1 MEKQIS
7 EIVEDLYD
15 MGAVIDVYEIF
26 GGFTNR
32 GFGIRTRKDSD
43 SNTYFVRQYRDG
55 VTLEE
60 IRFEHALINHAIGNG
75 LAICAGV
82 VPARNGETLVQPANS
97 DKVFAVYEYLS
108 GEDKYT
114 WDNTDLTDAEFRNAA
129 GVLAEFHDAV
139 RDFDPGRL
147 KREEPPIM
155 EFLPIIARN
164 FKHLGQKMSEG
175 KFQSYY
181 QANLKAILGAI
192 ERNQIAPQDIEG
204 LPVIPTHCD
213 FHPGNL
219 KWDDDV
225 VTGLFDFDWSK
236 MDLRLF
242 DVCMAIVYFCSQ
254 WGGRR
259 DGELRMDKFA
269 HFLGSYHRRL
279 QSREGLDPL
288 NDNEQRLLLKMLA
301 IANIY
306 LVHWEVSDFYDI
318 KEAVDNE
325 YIVYLKHNVRLMRW
339 LETNRPAIVEAIA
352 NALV

>member
-43 SNTYFVRQYRDG
+43 NNTYFVRQYRDG

-75 LAICAGV
+75 LDICAGV
-82 VPARNGETLVQPANS
+82 VLARNGETLVQPANS
-97 DKVFAVYEYLS
+97 GKVFAVYEYLS

-155 EFLPIIARN
+155 ELLPIIARN
-164 FKHLGQKMSEG
+164 FIHLGQKMCEG
-175 KFQSYY
+175 KIQSYY

-192 ERNQIAPQDIEG
+192 ERNPIAPQDIEG
-204 LPVIPTHCD
+204 LPVIPIHCD

-288 NDNEQRLLLKMLA
+288 SDNEQRLLLKMLTLT
-301 IANIY
+301 NIC
-306 LVHWEVSDFYDI
+306 LVHWEVSNFYATE
-318 KEAVDNE
+318 EAVYNE

-339 LETNRPAIVEAIA
+339 LETNRPAIAETIA
-352 NALV
+352 NALG